1 MPKEDYLVTIGLEVH
16 CQLRTASKMFC
27 GCAVRYGDEP
37 NTLTCPVCLGLPGAL
52 PVLNAGAIEGTIL
65 AGMCLGCET
74 PPLVKWDRKSYFYP
88 DMPKNYQTTQFD
100 LPLCLGGGVPLYE
113 SAYPKDWQK
122 KIVRPKHTIGLTRI
136 HLEEDVGK
144 STHHGTYSTLDFNRA
159 GTPLMELVSEPEIE
173 SAEEAVAYITS
184 LRQILVYAGLSDADM
199 EKGQMRCDVN
209 ISLRPPGQQEF
220 GAKIELKNLN
230 SLSAVR
236 RAIHHEIERQ
246 SEELDLGIPQI
257 QSTRRWDDERGET
270 AVMRTKEDAHD
281 YRYLP
286 CPDLLPLHTADLIT
300 AARKRI
306 PELPHEKWARLVSGY
321 QLSETTAE
329 QLCSDR
335 RISDYFEEGA
345 SYLMSSLNFRAISRL
360 ANIVVNEMAAI
371 LASKHFDFPRY
382 LEHAKAEDQR
392 FNFGQFYNLPPES
405 QLPIYPVFEF
415 DPAIY
420 AFEEELNEPDP
431 APITIF
437 SIPPSGMAYLSK
449 EIEQGSLSGAMMK
462 RDILP
467 GMLFSGFHAGQI
479 VKTKGLEQVSDTG
492 FLDEIITQVLAAN
505 ADAVEKIKA
514 GNDKAINALK
524 GQVMKLSQ
532 GKANPKVVGDLLEAR
547 LKR

>member
-65 AGMCLGCET
+65 AGLCLGCET

-100 LPLCLGGGVPLYE
+100 LPLCLGGHVPLYA

-122 KIVRPKHTIGLTRI
+122 KIARPNHTIGLTRI

-209 ISLRPPGQQEF
+209 ISLRPKGQENL

-230 SLSAVR
+230 SPSAIR
-236 RAIHHEIERQ
+236 RAIHHEIDRQ
-246 SEELDLGIPQI
+246 SEALDLGIPQV

-270 AVMRTKEDAHD
+270 ALMRTKEDAHD

-286 CPDLLPLHTADLIT
+286 CPDLLPLHTADLIA
-300 AARKRI
+300 AARKRV
-306 PELPHEKWARLVSGY
+306 PELPHEKRARFVREGGLTEYDAGV
-321 QLSETTAE
+321 LASEKPLA
-329 QLCSDR
+329 
-335 RISDYFEEGA
+335 DYFEAAAAGA
-345 SYLMSSLNFRAISRL
+345 AKPKTIANWIINDLLSALNAASLPFSENPVSAPHLREL
-360 ANIVVNEMAAI
+360 AALVDDGKINNAQ
-371 LASKHFDFPRY
+371 
-382 LEHAKAEDQR
+382 AKGVFTDLFATGTAPAE
-392 FNFGQFYNLPPES
+392 
-405 QLPIYPVFEF
+405 
-415 DPAIY
+415 
-420 AFEEELNEPDP
+420 
-431 APITIF
+431 
-437 SIPPSGMAYLSK
+437 
-449 EIEQGSLSGAMMK
+449 
-462 RDILP
+462 
-467 GMLFSGFHAGQI
+467 I

-547 LKR
+547 IKS